1 MRYMYTYTMEAIVFI
16 IIDMVIR
23 VKQFQTMGPHLV
35 LLFPGRVKTYAGE
48 NLIHLESTKT
58 SPCSK

>member
-1 MRYMYTYTMEAIVFI
+1 MSYMYTYTMEAIVFI

-35 LLFPGRVKTYAGE
+35 LLCAFPWTRQNICRRKYDTV
-48 NLIHLESTKT
+48 LDIIF
-58 SPCSK
+58 